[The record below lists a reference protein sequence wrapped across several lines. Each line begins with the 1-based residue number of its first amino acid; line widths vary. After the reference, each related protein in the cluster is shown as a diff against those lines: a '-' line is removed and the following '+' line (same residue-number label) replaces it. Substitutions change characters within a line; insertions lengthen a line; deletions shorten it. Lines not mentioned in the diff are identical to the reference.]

1 LSLESTAREFIAEY
15 GERACLL
22 LRAIYEESRE
32 AGDAKLGDFSVKGVK
47 ARLKSWG
54 IEYNPVPLLMK
65 LERELGV
72 IETSYRSTTQRWW
85 RVRNTEFIEKALRMC
100 GVRVTRS
107 LEDSRV
113 RLLRIQ
119 FMVLNPKGIA
129 ENLRRLLS
137 KKALTKADL
146 EFIRRVVFEE
156 LPLMVKLKEDAEKLG
171 YEAELREELEAVE
184 ELMDIVERLVAS
196 EREEHG
202 LEPAYSELEEGKTLG
217 GYLASRSH
225 L

>member
-1 LSLESTAREFIAEY
+1 LSLDSTARELLAEY

-32 AGDAKLGDFSVKGVK
+32 AGGAKLGDFSVKGVK

-85 RVRNTEFIEKALRMC
+85 RVRNMEFIEKTLRMC
-100 GVRVTRS
+100 GVRATRS
-107 LEDSRV
+107 PEDPRV

-119 FMVLNPKGIA
+119 FMVLNPKGA
-129 ENLRRLLS
+129 VENLRRLLS
-137 KKALTKADL
+137 KRSLTKADL

-156 LPLMVKLKEDAEKLG
+156 LPLMVKLKEEAERLG
-171 YEAELREELEAVE
+171 YDIELREELEAVE
-184 ELMDIVERLVAS
+184 ELMDLVERLVTS
-196 EREEHG
+196 EKEEHS
-202 LEPAYSELEEGKTLG
+202 LESAYSELEEGKTLG
-217 GYLASRSH
+217 GYHSL
-225 L
+225 